1 MKQRVVRIDKDDKS
15 RATNK
20 PTSKQQTRRWKASC
34 HTAGAF
40 CDLRQF
46 LLQKG
51 HPTQSLMTSPVPQQS
66 QKVYS
71 WLHGYIANRCFGMLW
86 TEPDK

>member
-15 RATNK
+15 SATNK

-51 HPTQSLMTSPVPQQS
+51 HPTQSLSHRKYTHGFMDTSPTVALACSGQS
-66 QKVYS
+66 LTNKY
-71 WLHGYIANRCFGMLW
+71 M
-86 TEPDK
+86 